1 MKKTIMIEIKMLVE
15 SKLSLEEFNTKFIDW
30 IEFHDGLCIGSMKE
44 ISNDKPDSENN

>member
-30 IEFHDGLCIGSMKE
+30 IEFHDGLCAGSMKE
-44 ISNDKPDSENN
+44 ISNNKADTEKN